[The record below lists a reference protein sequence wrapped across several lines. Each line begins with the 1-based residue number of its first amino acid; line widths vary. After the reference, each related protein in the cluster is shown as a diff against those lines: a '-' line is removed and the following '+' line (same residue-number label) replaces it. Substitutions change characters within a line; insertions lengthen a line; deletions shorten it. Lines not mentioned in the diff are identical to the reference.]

1 MNIITAIFLFS
12 ALAALATYLVLWLMG
27 FRIIPN
33 DRCALVETR
42 WSSRGSLTDR
52 IIALNG
58 EAGYQPKVL
67 RGGIHFRSPIKYRV
81 HKIPLVTVPQGQIGY
96 VFARDGAPLQPK
108 QTLGK
113 VIPQSNDFQSVRG
126 FLKGNGQRGPQRGII
141 REGTYALNL
150 AQFVVILMDD
160 IYYYA
165 IDKGDSK
172 TFRKMADLIRGRDGF
187 RPLVIRGKHDNMGIV
202 TIHDGPALCPGEI
215 IAPLV
220 GEDTPDSGLNHNNFQ
235 DPERFLKAG
244 GRRGRQY
251 QVLVDGTY
259 FLNRLFATVEI
270 VGKTVVPVGH
280 VGVVVSYVGG
290 KGWDASGKDYKHGE
304 LVEVGHKGVWKDALM
319 PGKYAFNI
327 YAGKV
332 IQVPTTNIVLKWKKN
347 EIGNHKFDENLSAVD
362 LITKDAF
369 EPELPLSVVIHIDY
383 RKAPLVIQRFG
394 DVKKLVDQ
402 TLDPM
407 VAAYFKNI
415 GQTKTVIELIQKR
428 NEIQTIAS
436 TDMKK
441 KFLHYDLELEEVLI
455 GTPASSGSD
464 ERIERILFQLRERQI
479 AQEQIRTYEKQEMA
493 AVKEREL
500 NEARA
505 KAKQQEAL
513 TESEVSIDIQKNFG
527 RAEFERSL
535 QEASK
540 IKALASANAEK
551 VTRLGIAKA
560 ISVEE
565 QVAAYGGPK
574 YQVVQQT
581 MDRFSEA
588 VEKAKIDIVPKM
600 VMGGENGGGGRS
612 AFEALLAVMLSEKMD
627 VDLDPKR
634 APSNRAK
641 QVKEEILKGI
651 ERGQVGPTG
660 TRKKGSP
667 A

>member
-1 MNIITAIFLFS
+1 MSIITAIFLL
-12 ALAALATYLVLWLMG
+12 AVLAAFATYIVLWLMG

-33 DRCALVETR
+33 NRCAIVESR
-42 WSSRGSLTDR
+42 WSSRGSLKDQ
-52 IIALNG
+52 IIALKG
-58 EAGYQPKVL
+58 EAGYQPEVL
-67 RGGIHFRSPIKYRV
+67 RGGIHFKSPIKYRV

-165 IDKGDSK
+165 IDKNDRR
-172 TFRKMADLIRGRDGF
+172 TFLKMADLIRGRDGF
-187 RPLVIRGKHDNMGIV
+187 RPVVIRGKHDTMGIV

-215 IAPLV
+215 ISPQV
-220 GEDTPDSGLNHNNFQ
+220 GEDAPDSGLNHNNFQ

-259 FLNRLFATVEI
+259 FLNRLFATIEI

-415 GQTKTVIELIQKR
+415 GQTKTLIELIQER

-455 GTPASSGSD
+455 GTPASSGGD
-464 ERIERILFQLRERQI
+464 ERIERILYQLRERQI
-479 AQEQIRTYEKQEMA
+479 AQEQILTYEKQEMA
-493 AVKEREL
+493 AIKEREL
-500 NEARA
+500 NEAKA

-513 TESEVSIDIQKNFG
+513 TESEVGINIQKNLG
-527 RAEFERSL
+527 TAEFERSL
-535 QEASK
+535 QEALK

-551 VTRLGIAKA
+551 VARLGIARA
-560 ISVEE
+560 IAVEE

-588 VEKAKIDIVPKM
+588 IEKAKIDIVPKM
-600 VMGGENGGGGRS
+600 VMGGDSGTGGRS

-627 VDLDPKR
+627 VDLDQKR
-634 APSNRAK
+634 APSSRAK
-641 QVKEEILKGI
+641 QVREEILKGI
-651 ERGQVGPTG
+651 ERGHAGPTG
-660 TRKKGSP
+660 ARKKGSS

>member
-1 MNIITAIFLFS
+1 MSIITAILLLLV
-12 ALAALATYLVLWLMG
+12 LAAVVTYLVLWLMG

-33 DRCALVETR
+33 NRCAIVESR
-42 WSSRGSLTDR
+42 WSSRGSLKDQ

-58 EAGYQPKVL
+58 EAGYQPEVL
-67 RGGIHFRSPIKYRV
+67 RGGIHFKSPIKYRV

-96 VFARDGAPLQPK
+96 VFARDGAPMQPK

-126 FLKGNGQRGPQRGII
+126 FLNGNGQRGPQRGII

-165 IDKGDSK
+165 IDRSDRR
-172 TFRKMADLIRGRDGF
+172 TFLKMADLIRGRDGF
-187 RPLVIRGKHDNMGIV
+187 RPVVIRGKHDTMGIV

-220 GEDTPDSGLNHNNFQ
+220 GEETPDSGLNHNNFQ

-259 FLNRLFATVEI
+259 FLNRLFATIEV

-347 EIGNHKFDENLSAVD
+347 ETGNHKFDENLSAVD

-415 GQTKTVIELIQKR
+415 GQTKTLIELIQER
-428 NEIQTIAS
+428 NEIQTLAS
-436 TDMKK
+436 TDMKE

-464 ERIERILFQLRERQI
+464 ERIERILYQLRERQI
-479 AQEQIRTYEKQEMA
+479 AQEQILTYEKQEMA
-493 AVKEREL
+493 AIKEREL
-500 NEARA
+500 NEAKA

-513 TESEVSIDIQKNFG
+513 TESEVGIHIQKNLG
-527 RAEFERSL
+527 TAEYERSL

-540 IKALASANAEK
+540 IRALASANAEK
-551 VTRLGIAKA
+551 VTRLGIARA
-560 ISVEE
+560 IAVEE

-588 VEKAKIDIVPKM
+588 VEKSGIDIVPKM
-600 VMGGENGGGGRS
+600 VMGGDSGTGGRS

-627 VDLDPKR
+627 VDLDQKR
-634 APSNRAK
+634 APSTRAK
-641 QVKEEILKGI
+641 QVKDEILKGI
-651 ERGQVGPTG
+651 EGGKPGKTSA
-660 TRKKGSP
+660 RKKGTP

>member
-1 MNIITAIFLFS
+1 MSIITAILLLLV
-12 ALAALATYLVLWLMG
+12 LAAVATYLVLWLMG

-33 DRCALVETR
+33 NRCAIVESR
-42 WSSRGSLTDR
+42 WSSRGSLKDQ

-58 EAGYQPKVL
+58 EAGYQPEVL

-160 IYYYA
+160 LYYFA
-165 IDKGDSK
+165 IDKSDRR
-172 TFRKMADLIRGRDGF
+172 TFLKMADLIRGRDGF
-187 RPLVIRGKHDNMGIV
+187 RPVVIRGKHDTMGIV
-202 TIHDGPALCPGEI
+202 TIHDGAALCPGEI

-220 GEDTPDSGLNHNNFQ
+220 GEETPGSGLNHNNFQ

-259 FLNRLFATVEI
+259 FLNRLFATIEV

-347 EIGNHKFDENLSAVD
+347 ETGNHKFDENLSAVD

-415 GQTKTVIELIQKR
+415 GQTKTLIELIQER
-428 NEIQTIAS
+428 SEIQTLAS
-436 TDMKK
+436 TDMKN

-464 ERIERILFQLRERQI
+464 ERIERILYQLRERQI
-479 AQEQIRTYEKQEMA
+479 AQEQILTYEKQEMA
-493 AVKEREL
+493 SIKEREL
-500 NEARA
+500 NEAKA

-513 TESEVSIDIQKNFG
+513 TESEVGIHIQKNLG
-527 RAEFERSL
+527 TAEYERSL

-540 IKALASANAEK
+540 IRALASANAEK
-551 VTRLGIAKA
+551 VTRLGIARA
-560 ISVEE
+560 IAVEE

-600 VMGGENGGGGRS
+600 VMGGNSGTGGRS

-627 VDLDPKR
+627 VDLNSKR
-634 APSNRAK
+634 EPSNRAK

-651 ERGQVGPTG
+651 ESGRPG
-660 TRKKGSP
+660 TSNARKKSSP

>member
-1 MNIITAIFLFS
+1 
-12 ALAALATYLVLWLMG
+12 
-27 FRIIPN
+27 
-33 DRCALVETR
+33 
-42 WSSRGSLTDR
+42 
-52 IIALNG
+52 
-58 EAGYQPKVL
+58 
-67 RGGIHFRSPIKYRV
+67 
-81 HKIPLVTVPQGQIGY
+81 
-96 VFARDGAPLQPK
+96 
-108 QTLGK
+108 
-113 VIPQSNDFQSVRG
+113 
-126 FLKGNGQRGPQRGII
+126 
-141 REGTYALNL
+141 
-150 AQFVVILMDD
+150 
-160 IYYYA
+160 
-165 IDKGDSK
+165 
-172 TFRKMADLIRGRDGF
+172 
-187 RPLVIRGKHDNMGIV
+187 
-202 TIHDGPALCPGEI
+202 
-215 IAPLV
+215 
-220 GEDTPDSGLNHNNFQ
+220 
-235 DPERFLKAG
+235 
-244 GRRGRQY
+244 
-251 QVLVDGTY
+251 
-259 FLNRLFATVEI
+259 
-270 VGKTVVPVGH
+270 VGH

-347 EIGNHKFDENLSAVD
+347 ETGNHKFDENLSAVD

-415 GQTKTVIELIQKR
+415 GQTKTLIELIQER
-428 NEIQTIAS
+428 SEIQTLAS
-436 TDMKK
+436 TDMKN

-455 GTPASSGSD
+455 GTPASSGCD
-464 ERIERILFQLRERQI
+464 ERIERILYQLRERQI
-479 AQEQIRTYEKQEMA
+479 AQEQILTYEKQEMA
-493 AVKEREL
+493 SIKEREL
-500 NEARA
+500 NEAKA

-513 TESEVSIDIQKNFG
+513 TESEVGIHIQKNLG
-527 RAEFERSL
+527 TAEYERSL

-540 IKALASANAEK
+540 IRALASANAEK
-551 VTRLGIAKA
+551 VTRLGIARA
-560 ISVEE
+560 IAVEE

-600 VMGGENGGGGRS
+600 VMGGNSGTGGRS

-627 VDLDPKR
+627 VDLNSKR
-634 APSNRAK
+634 EPSNRAK

-651 ERGQVGPTG
+651 ESGRPG
-660 TRKKGSP
+660 TSNARKKSSP

>member
-1 MNIITAIFLFS
+1 MSIITAIIL
-12 ALAALATYLVLWLMG
+12 LLVMAALATYLVLWLMG

-33 DRCALVETR
+33 NRCAIVESR
-42 WSSRGSLTDR
+42 WSAKGSLKDR

-58 EAGYQPKVL
+58 EAGYQPEVL

-96 VFARDGAPLQPK
+96 VFARDGTPLQPK

-165 IDKGDSK
+165 IDKSDRRA
-172 TFRKMADLIRGRDGF
+172 FLKMADLIRGRDGF
-187 RPLVIRGKHDNMGIV
+187 RPAVIRGKQDTMGIV
-202 TIHDGPALCPGEI
+202 TIHDGPALSPEEI

-220 GEDTPDSGLNHNNFQ
+220 GEDTPDSDLNHNNFQ

-280 VGVVVSYVGG
+280 VGVIVSYVGG

-415 GQTKTVIELIQKR
+415 GQTKTLIELIQER

-464 ERIERILFQLRERQI
+464 ERIERILYQLRERQI
-479 AQEQIRTYEKQEMA
+479 AQEQILTYDKQEMA
-493 AVKEREL
+493 AIKEREL
-500 NEARA
+500 NEAKA

-513 TESEVSIDIQKNFG
+513 TESEVGIDIQKNLG
-527 RAEFERSL
+527 KAEFERSL

-560 ISVEE
+560 IAVEE

-600 VMGGENGGGGRS
+600 VMGGENGAGGRS
-612 AFEALLAVMLSEKMD
+612 AFEALLAVMLSEKLD
-627 VDLDPKR
+627 VDLNPKR

-641 QVKEEILKGI
+641 QVKEEIFKGI
-651 ERGQVGPTG
+651 GRGQTGPTG
-660 TRKKGSP
+660 TRKKSSS